1 MSGKDKHR
9 DRYHAESYPLPPGF
23 GGKLA
28 MPYRWFSGQPLN
40 GHRYT
45 DATGFRYGT
54 RGLDPS
60 GHANVYQLLPGYKRF
75 LYVRLPITLSPAAAV
90 TAALEPGPTSL
101 ALGAAGLYGFH
112 AIGQYWETRVFRRE
126 VVEPVAIGL
135 SGVMKKGHIKGR
147 GYEWVLVPEDF
158 RDTEDASIRIRLPLD
173 WLAEV
178 GDRKRLVEL
187 VSTRLNMEDLSPT
200 WHMERGQSW
209 VDLKVPPKP
218 PRLVTFQ
225 EAMADMAA
233 ASEDGPVMGYG
244 ARGKL
249 VTFELKLE
257 SPHLLIAGGSGA
269 GKSELIAAIVAQF
282 MRWGYG
288 VLVCDAKFTSHMWLR
303 KVPGV
308 AYASEAEELH
318 DALMWLDGE
327 LLRRAR
333 LVSKSADPKAASAS
347 LEPIVAV
354 LEEING
360 ATNRLRAYWKTIK
373 GPEDPMMS
381 PALTAMGNLSSMG
394 RELRIH
400 IIMAGQSVT
409 AKASAGAEN
418 RENFGARALARAT
431 SAQWRMLAPQI
442 KPAPTKRLAAGRW
455 HLVVGDALRE
465 LQAPFMDLKCVV
477 DEHAEARLIEWATG
491 GQPMPDVAAMI
502 LEAGV
507 GGTRFVDLPRQE
519 AVPPSGI
526 SLRQYA
532 DEAGL
537 ELKTLTR
544 WRERRSDFPVES
556 SMGANNTKLYERDH
570 LRAYVR
576 ERQRENA

>member
-1 MSGKDKHR
+1 MSKK
-9 DRYHAESYPLPPGF
+9 DRYRAESYPLPPGF
-23 GGKLA
+23 NGRLA
-28 MPYRWFSGQPLN
+28 LPYRWFSGQPLN

-54 RGLDPS
+54 TGLDPS
-60 GHANVYQLLPGYKRF
+60 GHANAYQLLPGYKRF
-75 LYVRLPITLSPAAAV
+75 LYVRLPITLSPAAALGAYLEPV
-90 TAALEPGPTSL
+90 PATMALTAAS
-101 ALGAAGLYGFH
+101 LYGFR
-112 AIGQYWETRVFRRE
+112 AVGSYWERRVFRRE

-135 SGVMKKGHIKGR
+135 SGVMKKGHVKGK
-147 GYEWVLVPEDF
+147 GHEWVLVPEDF
-158 RDTEDASIRIRLPLD
+158 RDTEDAFIRVRLPLD
-173 WLAEV
+173 WLAEK
-178 GDRKRLVEL
+178 GDRERLVAM
-187 VSTRLNMEDLSPT
+187 VASRLSIEDLTPT
-200 WHMERGQSW
+200 WRMERGKSW

-225 EAMADMAA
+225 EAKADMEAA
-233 ASEDGPVMGYG
+233 NEDGPVMGYG
-244 ARGKL
+244 PRGKL

-288 VLVCDAKFTSHMWLR
+288 VLVLDAKFTSHMWLR

-308 AYASEAEELH
+308 SYASEAEELH
-318 DALMWLDGE
+318 DSLIWLDEE

-333 LVSKSADPKAASAS
+333 MVSSAADPKAASAS
-347 LEPIVAV
+347 LVPLVAV

-418 RENFGARALARAT
+418 RENFGARGLARAT
-431 SAQWRMLAPQI
+431 AAQWRMLAPQI
-442 KPAPTKRLAAGRW
+442 KPAPTKRGAPGRW

-465 LQAPFMDLKCVV
+465 LQAPFMDLKCVMS
-477 DEHAEARLIEWATG
+477 ESAEADLIGWATG
-491 GQPMPDVAAMI
+491 GQPIPDVAAMI

-507 GGTRFVDLPRQE
+507 GGGRFDH
-519 AVPPSGI
+519 VPSSDPPTPQGI
-526 SLRQYA
+526 SLRLYA

-537 ELKTLTR
+537 ELSTLNR
-544 WRERRSDFPVES
+544 WRERRSDFPVEVS
-556 SMGANNTKLYERDH
+556 IGARGTKLYDRDH

-576 ERQRENA
+576 DRQRENA